1 MTDAMQPDPLKLAD
15 WFEDRT
21 NRDGLFAIKP
31 AERAFIARVLREFGA
46 KPAEVAADVGE
57 RVARAIAATQVADLI
72 FLCPG
77 KTFRSLF
84 TRDVTR
90 PLLPRLADAAL
101 SALRPGDVV
110 PAGVVVPREPEI
122 TEELV
127 GEMLNVFAEADPED
141 VKNLGHLAW
150 AMGCSNGLID
160 SYMARGRLA
169 LAAVARRLA
178 AIQEPP
184 HAD

>member
-1 MTDAMQPDPLKLAD
+1 MLDPLKLAD
-15 WFEDRT
+15 E
-21 NRDGLFAIKP
+21 I
-31 AERAFIARVLREFGA
+31 ERGELDVGFFDDFHDFCPNEAATKLIVHALRELGA
-46 KPAEVAADVGE
+46 KPAEVADDVRE
-57 RVARAIAATQVADLI
+57 RVAKAIARASWIDTHGPDEPVPD
-72 FLCPG
+72 
-77 KTFRSLF
+77 
-84 TRDVTR
+84 DVWEDF
-90 PLLPRLADAAL
+90 PDEAAAAL
-101 SALRPGDVV
+101 RVLRPGDVV

-178 AIQEPP
+178 AIPEPP